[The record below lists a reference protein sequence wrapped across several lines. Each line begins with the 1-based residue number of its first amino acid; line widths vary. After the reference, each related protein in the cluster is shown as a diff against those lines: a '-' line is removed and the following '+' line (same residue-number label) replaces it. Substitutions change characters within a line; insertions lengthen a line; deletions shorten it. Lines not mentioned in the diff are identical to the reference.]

1 MSSIL
6 ILVFAGRTQELIKFC
21 VGKVHYKNPSLHFFD
36 VPYFWRL
43 LYELVA
49 NRTVDVVTRIK
60 YSLVRQSHNKKV
72 VVHQKRTGFD
82 GHKHL

>member
-6 ILVFAGRTQELIKFC
+6 IPVFAGRTQELIKFC

-36 VPYFWRL
+36 VLYFWRL
-43 LYELVA
+43 LYEWVA

-60 YSLVRQSHNKKV
+60 YSLVRQSQN
-72 VVHQKRTGFD
+72 G
-82 GHKHL
+82 GSSEENWIW